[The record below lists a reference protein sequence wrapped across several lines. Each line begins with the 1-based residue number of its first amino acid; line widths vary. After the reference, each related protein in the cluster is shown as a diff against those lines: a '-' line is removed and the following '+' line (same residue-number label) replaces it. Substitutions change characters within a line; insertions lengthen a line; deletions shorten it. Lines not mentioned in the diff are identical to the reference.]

1 MSDTKRVL
9 IDDRYEIGRRIGR
22 GGMAEIFQA
31 KDILLDRV
39 VAIKVLFPEFAV
51 DPAFVERFRREAQAA
66 AGLNHPNI
74 VGVYDW
80 GRVNNTYYIAMEYVN
95 GRTLA
100 DIVRQ
105 SGSLTP
111 LQVCDVVGE
120 VAAALGSAHQ
130 NGVVHR
136 DVKPGNILVS
146 NSGQVKVA
154 DFGIA
159 RALGAGVEQ
168 GLTQT
173 GAVMGT
179 ATYFSPEQAQG
190 AVTDQ
195 RSDIYSLGIVMY
207 ELLSGTAPFLGE
219 NAVAIA
225 YKQVHENAIPLDQ
238 LNKSI
243 PAPLAAIVSKCMAKS
258 QDDRYLTAG
267 EVRDDLRRFVEGM
280 PVLAMKNSVANTA
293 NTTNNSATRVMP
305 VTNFDPNA
313 TTVISTQDQA
323 TSQIAVTSSKNAAA
337 SSSRQTTNYPPYD
350 DFAERRP
357 AIFVVGAFLAAIA
370 LLAGAFFLYQTLVD
384 NSSNVSITVPDV
396 RNLTVKDAS
405 ETLLALG
412 FTPVPYASPKEGI
425 GNDIVYSQ
433 DPPPSV
439 LARNGDTIS
448 ITYNPAST
456 PIVVPLVRGLTV
468 KEATALLA
476 PLGLQL
482 AIAEVR
488 IDLKIP
494 ENQIIM
500 QDPKVD
506 TQVRSGSVIAVVVSG
521 GVGLA
526 TVPNVQGQ
534 VSTAALQLLQTA
546 PYSFIVTLAEEQNA
560 TIEKGRVI
568 RTEPAIGEQAPF
580 GAPIIVF
587 ISKGGTKVTMPQV
600 EGLTEADA
608 RAQLTAIGLIV
619 DVKFQDVPA
628 GNANDGKVVTQG
640 TDTGTLVEAGITIR
654 LTVGRGVAPTNTP

>member
-1 MSDTKRVL
+1 MSNTKRT
-9 IDDRYEIGRRIGR
+9 IINDRYEIGRRIGR

-31 KDILLDRV
+31 RDILLDRS
-39 VAIKVLFPEFAV
+39 VAIKVLFPEFAT

-66 AGLNHPNI
+66 GGLNHPNI

-80 GRVNNTYYIAMEYVN
+80 GRVNNTYYIAMEYVD

-100 DIVRQ
+100 DILKQ
-105 SGSLTP
+105 SGTLTP
-111 LQVCDVVGE
+111 LQVCDVISE

-130 NGVVHR
+130 NGVIHR

-146 NSGQVKVA
+146 ATGQVKVA

-190 AVTDQ
+190 APTDQ

-207 ELLSGTAPFLGE
+207 EMLAGSAPFLGE

-225 YKQVHENAIPLDQ
+225 YKQVHENAPSLHDRIE
-238 LNKSI
+238 SI
-243 PAPLAAIVSKCMAKS
+243 PEQISAIVAKCMTKS
-258 QDDRYLTAG
+258 PDDRYSTAG
-267 EVRDDLRRFVEGM
+267 EVRDELRRFVEGT
-280 PVLAMKNSVANTA
+280 PVLAMTKHPIKTNSDSKTQQIP
-293 NTTNNSATRVMP
+293 ATKS
-305 VTNFDPNA
+305 DPNA
-313 TTVISTQDQA
+313 TTVVAKQDVATMQLPRTDEKKSTGQPQKRTAD
-323 TSQIAVTSSKNAAA
+323 NL
-337 SSSRQTTNYPPYD
+337 PYD
-350 DFAERRP
+350 DVTPQRTAL
-357 AIFVVGAFLAAIA
+357 FVFGSLIAAIV
-370 LLAGAFFLYQTLVD
+370 LLAGGIFLYQTLT
-384 NSSNVSITVPDV
+384 NSSSNVSITVPDV
-396 RNLTVKDAS
+396 RNLTVREAS

-412 FTPVPYASPKEGI
+412 FTPVPYADAKDGI
-425 GNDIVYSQ
+425 GNDVVYSQ

-439 LARNGDTIS
+439 LARTGDTIT

-456 PIVVPLVRGLTV
+456 PVVVPLVRGLTV

-488 IDLKIP
+488 NDPKIP
-494 ENQIIM
+494 ENQIIN

-506 TQVRSGSVIAVVVSG
+506 TQVRSGSTISVVVSG
-521 GVGLA
+521 GIGQAL
-526 TVPNVQGQ
+526 VPNVQGQ
-534 VSTAALQLLQTA
+534 VSTAAQQLLQSA
-546 PYSFIVTLAEEQNA
+546 PYNFIVSLADEQST

-568 RTEPAIGEQAPF
+568 RTEPAIGTQSPA
-580 GAPIIVF
+580 GSSIVVF
-587 ISKGGTKVTMPQV
+587 VSSGGNKISMPKV
-600 EGLTEADA
+600 EDLTEADA
-608 RAQLTAIGLIV
+608 RAQLAAVGLTPE
-619 DVKFQDVPA
+619 VKYQDVPA
-628 GNANDGKVVTQG
+628 GDINVGKVITQG
-640 TDTGTLVEAGITIR
+640 TDSGILVDPGSTIR
-654 LTVGRGVAPTNTP
+654 LTVGRGVVATTTP

>member
-1 MSDTKRVL
+1 MSNTKRT
-9 IDDRYEIGRRIGR
+9 IINDRYEIGRRIGR

-31 KDILLDRV
+31 RDILLDRS
-39 VAIKVLFPEFAV
+39 VAIKVLFPEFAT

-66 AGLNHPNI
+66 GGLNHPNI

-80 GRVNNTYYIAMEYVN
+80 GRVNNTYYIAMEYVD

-100 DIVRQ
+100 DILKQ
-105 SGSLTP
+105 SGTLTP
-111 LQVCDVVGE
+111 LQVCDVISE

-130 NGVVHR
+130 NGVIHR

-146 NSGQVKVA
+146 ATGQVKVA

-190 AVTDQ
+190 APTDQ

-207 ELLSGTAPFLGE
+207 EMLAGSAPFLGE

-225 YKQVHENAIPLDQ
+225 YKQVHENAPSLHDRIE
-238 LNKSI
+238 SI
-243 PAPLAAIVSKCMAKS
+243 PEQISAIVAKCMTKS
-258 QDDRYLTAG
+258 PDDRYSTAG
-267 EVRDDLRRFVEGM
+267 EVRDELRRFVEGT
-280 PVLAMKNSVANTA
+280 PVLAMTKHPIKTNSDSKTQQIP
-293 NTTNNSATRVMP
+293 ATKS
-305 VTNFDPNA
+305 DPNA
-313 TTVISTQDQA
+313 TTVVAKQDVATMQLPRTDEKKSTAQPQKRTAD
-323 TSQIAVTSSKNAAA
+323 NL
-337 SSSRQTTNYPPYD
+337 PYD
-350 DFAERRP
+350 DVTPQRTAL
-357 AIFVVGAFLAAIA
+357 FVFGSLIAAIV
-370 LLAGAFFLYQTLVD
+370 LLAGGIFLYQTLT
-384 NSSNVSITVPDV
+384 NSSSNVSITVPDV
-396 RNLTVKDAS
+396 RNLTVREAS

-412 FTPVPYASPKEGI
+412 FTPVPYADAKDGI
-425 GNDIVYSQ
+425 GNDVVYAQ

-439 LARNGDTIS
+439 LARTGDTIT

-456 PIVVPLVRGLTV
+456 PVVVPLVRGLTV

-488 IDLKIP
+488 NDPKIP
-494 ENQIIM
+494 ENQIIN

-506 TQVRSGSVIAVVVSG
+506 TQVRSGSTISVVVSG
-521 GVGLA
+521 GIGQAL
-526 TVPNVQGQ
+526 VPNVQGQ
-534 VSTAALQLLQTA
+534 VSTAAQQLLQSA
-546 PYSFIVTLAEEQNA
+546 PYNFIVSLADEQST

-568 RTEPAIGEQAPF
+568 RTEPAIGTQSPA
-580 GAPIIVF
+580 GSSIVVF
-587 ISKGGTKVTMPQV
+587 VSSGGNKISMPKV
-600 EGLTEADA
+600 EDLTEADA
-608 RAQLTAIGLIV
+608 RAQLAAVGLTPE
-619 DVKFQDVPA
+619 VKYQDVPA
-628 GNANDGKVVTQG
+628 GDINVGKVITQG
-640 TDTGTLVEAGITIR
+640 TDSGILVDPGSTIR
-654 LTVGRGVAPTNTP
+654 LTVGRGVVATTTP